1 MVLGFLR
8 FMIRICP
15 AFFGYLKCCMITV
28 DINVFT
34 VGRSLSWSL
43 IHFRTYKVNILSR
56 INIVLLKNKRKRTYL
71 ELKLKATKNT
81 TFLKPKKLQKEV
93 SKSSCL
99 QKKKLLLIK
108 NLFLQ
113 LLFESFYEL

>member
-1 MVLGFLR
+1 ME
-8 FMIRICP
+8 
-15 AFFGYLKCCMITV
+15 
-28 DINVFT
+28 
-34 VGRSLSWSL
+34 
-43 IHFRTYKVNILSR
+43 LSR
-56 INIVLLKNKRKRTYL
+56 HIVAYIFAHIKLTSFQESTLFYLKNKRKRTYL

-81 TFLKPKKLQKEV
+81 TFLKHKKLQKKV

-99 QKKKLLLIK
+99 QKQLLLVK